1 MYHALGQRVWVMLWL
16 RQLATGLSVR
26 RPRFK
31 LREVN
36 VGFVVGLVALG
47 QAFL

>member
-1 MYHALGQRVWVMLWL
+1 MYLALGQCVWVMLWL
-16 RQLATGLSVR
+16 RQLATGVLVR

-31 LREVN
+31 LRPVN
-36 VGFVVGLVALG
+36 VGFVVGLEALG